1 MKIIH
6 ALWYPVRKFST
17 GMGVVLGIQLL
28 IAGSLFLFDACKKAS
43 HENDQ
48 RVSPKSRFLSALDQH
63 QSAIGA
69 VAVANHIK
77 PGASLGR
84 AATYTE
90 LESIYLEFPADVG
103 TQTQSLVYNTNSIQ
117 ELSDLIDQTDAVVQ
131 YEPTATNAGYLLQVP
146 VAEVYDRLNPLI
158 EESRQYLYAKGFTPQ
173 DIQDMLIE
181 EGGTEEDLIPFAM
194 ALVQAESSA
203 STARNYL
210 DFFIPSAH
218 AKLDAHDYLR
228 CAAVA
233 IGTDVLWSLSGSSAS
248 SWSVSAM
255 KKAFGAVA
263 KRMLGPIGVAIAAIS
278 FGVCILEANR

>member
-1 MKIIH
+1 
-6 ALWYPVRKFST
+6 
-17 GMGVVLGIQLL
+17 MGVVLGIQLL

-69 VAVANHIK
+69 IAVANHIK

-228 CAAVA
+228 CAAIA